1 VLGWYV
7 GGLNFQIEHHLF
19 PNICHIHYSKLAPIV
34 EKTAKEFGI
43 AYNLKSSFCLA
54 LSSHMNRL
62 KELGKNKDTHFS
74 L

>member
-1 VLGWYV
+1 
-7 GGLNFQIEHHLF
+7 
-19 PNICHIHYSKLAPIV
+19 LAPIV
-34 EKTAKEFGI
+34 EKTAIEFGI
-43 AYNLKSSFCLA
+43 AYNLKSSFCEA